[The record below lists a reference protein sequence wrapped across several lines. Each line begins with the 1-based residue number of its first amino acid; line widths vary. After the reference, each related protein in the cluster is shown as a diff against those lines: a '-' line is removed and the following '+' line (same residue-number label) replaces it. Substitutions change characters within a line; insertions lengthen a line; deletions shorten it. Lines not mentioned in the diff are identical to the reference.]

1 MEIEI
6 RLSGSVEVRAAG
18 RRRDTG
24 PTKTRLALAALAW
37 DASRTVSM
45 DTLVHRIWDDH
56 PPAKPRDA
64 LYVHVARI
72 RKALETDGQAAP
84 AVLTRANSYVMD
96 VDPDRVD
103 LRRYVSLVDQARS
116 LKDNNSAAEALHL
129 LGLADALWCGEPLAG
144 ISAYWA
150 GQLRSA
156 VCEKSLAAAMLR
168 AEILL
173 EAGRFGEAVPV
184 LLPFA
189 EDHPADEG
197 LIERIALALHG
208 SGRTADATRLLH
220 RTQRRIVHDLGTDA
234 SPRLD
239 RIQQGILASAPVATL
254 LPATTTPVAA
264 PRPVDVPDNLLR
276 DVPWVGRRA
285 EVRRLGAALAEAGS
299 ASAPVVTL
307 EAIGGMGGIGKT
319 SLAVHVAHQMRHRFP
334 DGRLYLHLR
343 GHTPDQPPL
352 SVAQAL
358 TTLLRLLDPASGPLP
373 QDEAELAALWRGAVR
388 DRRMVVILDDAAGP
402 AQVRP
407 LLPGASP
414 TVVIVTSRRRL
425 TGLPGVR
432 PLSLDVLPRDDAI
445 ALFEDRLGAHAA
457 PDRADVAHIVRLC
470 GYVPLAIE
478 LMASR
483 LLSRPS
489 WTTAD
494 LLRLMNSGPDRLLAI
509 RDHEQRMSTVLE
521 LSYRTL
527 PPLERLVFR
536 RIGLHTGSEFGLPAA
551 TALTGLPFDVTERAV
566 EELHAYHLV
575 SEPSPHRF
583 RMHDLVREY
592 ARSLVADEPPA
603 ALDVD
608 TPDDSRL
615 AVRRLTDHYLCVA
628 DRADRLVFPFRARV
642 AVAPD
647 GPAPPA
653 ATGPHPAT
661 AHGAQQ
667 WFITEGANLLAALEH
682 VRAHGPA
689 DRLASLAHV
698 LAGFMD
704 VEGYLATAEPLLRRA
719 VAHWQAA
726 GHRAARACS
735 LLDLSTVCAHSGQ
748 YEEAHRTA
756 REALDLART
765 LRDPGLE
772 GECLHQ
778 LTIPLW
784 HTGQYAAARDLQELS
799 LNLRLQTSDQLQ
811 IARSYNLLG
820 ISCLYLGETEKSLQ
834 CFLQALAGFSSVGD
848 QRGRYRTLN
857 NIAEL
862 QMRNGNHKAAE
873 NAYREAL
880 ETHRDLGSR
889 GDFATLQ
896 INLASVLTTTGKAPE
911 ALDLYE
917 TALPTL
923 RSVGDQRGEAIA
935 LNGIGKALQA
945 AGRSE
950 EAIPR
955 HVAAL
960 ATARR
965 IGATGEEA
973 AVLYDL
979 SRAEQRIGCLR
990 QAVVHL
996 EASLAIYRRIGA
1008 RAEESRTR
1016 QALTRLRH
1024 RREIPSES

>member
-18 RRRDTG
+18 RRRDPG
-24 PTKTRLALAALAW
+24 PRQTRLALAALAW

-56 PPAKPRDA
+56 PPAKPRAA
-64 LYVHVARI
+64 LYVHVTRI
-72 RKALETDGQAAP
+72 RKALEIDGQPAP
-84 AVLTRANSYVMD
+84 TVRTQANSYVMD

-103 LRRYVSLVDQARS
+103 LRRYVSLVNQARS
-116 LKDNNSAAEALHL
+116 LKESNSAADALQL
-129 LGLADALWCGEPLAG
+129 LDRAETLWCGEPLAG

-150 GQLRSA
+150 GELRSA
-156 VCEKSLAAAMLR
+156 VGEKSLAAAMLR

-184 LLPFA
+184 LLPFVA
-189 EDHPADEG
+189 DRPVDEG
-197 LIERIALALHG
+197 LVERLALALHG
-208 SGRTADATRLLH
+208 CGRTADATRLLH

-239 RIQQGILASAPVATL
+239 RVQQGILASAPLAAL
-254 LPATTTPVAA
+254 LPATTTTTA
-264 PRPVDVPDNLLR
+264 PRTPDVPDNLPG

-285 EVRRLGAALAEAGS
+285 ELRQLGAALSEGAA
-299 ASAPVVTL
+299 AAPVVAL
-307 EAIGGMGGIGKT
+307 QAIGGMGGVGKT
-319 SLAVHVAHQMRHRFP
+319 SLAVHVAHQMRHHFP
-334 DGRLYLHLR
+334 DGRLYLNLR
-343 GHTPDQPPL
+343 GHAPDQPPL
-352 SVAQAL
+352 GVAHAL
-358 TTLLRLLDPASGPLP
+358 TILIRMLGTVPGPLP
-373 QDEAELAALWRGAVR
+373 QDEAELAALWRSAVR
-388 DRRMVVILDDAAGP
+388 NRRMVMVLDDAAGP

-414 TVVIVTSRRRL
+414 TVVIVTSRQRL

-432 PLSLDVLPRDDAI
+432 PLSLDVLPREDAI
-445 ALFEDRLGAHAA
+445 ALFENRLGPHAA
-457 PDRADVAHIVRLC
+457 PHRADVAHLVRLC

-483 LLSRPS
+483 LLSHPS

-494 LLRLMNSGPDRLLAI
+494 LLRLLNDAASRLSAI
-509 RDHEQRMSTVLE
+509 DDHEGRLSTVLE
-521 LSYRTL
+521 VSYRTL

-536 RIGLHTGSEFGLPAA
+536 RIGLHTGSEFGVPAA
-551 TALTGLPFDVTERAV
+551 TALTGLPPDVTARALER
-566 EELHAYHLV
+566 LLAYHLV
-575 SEPSPHRF
+575 TEPSPHRF
-583 RMHDLVREY
+583 RMHDLLREY
-592 ARSLVADEPPA
+592 ARSLVADAAPA

-608 TPDDSRL
+608 PPDEARL
-615 AVRRLTDHYLCVA
+615 ALRRLTDHYLYVA
-628 DRADRLVFPFRARV
+628 DRADRLAFPFRARL
-642 AVAPD
+642 AVTPD
-647 GPAPPA
+647 GTVLPTAN
-653 ATGPHPAT
+653 GPQPAT
-661 AHGAQQ
+661 AHDAEE
-667 WFITEGANLLAALEH
+667 WFITEGANLLAALDH
-682 VRAHGPA
+682 VRTHGPA
-689 DRLASLAHV
+689 GRLALLTHV
-698 LAGFMD
+698 LAGFLD

-719 VAHWQAA
+719 LAHWQTA
-726 GHRAARACS
+726 GHAAARARA

-765 LRDPGLE
+765 LKDPGLE

-784 HTGQYAAARDLQELS
+784 HTGQYALARDLQELS
-799 LNLRLQTSDQLQ
+799 LNLRLQTSNQLQ
-811 IARSYNLLG
+811 VARSYNLLG
-820 ISCLYLGETEKSLQ
+820 ISYLHLDEKEKSLA
-834 CFLQALAGFSSVGD
+834 CLRRALSGFTDVGD

-862 QMRNGNHKAAE
+862 QKRNGNYESAE

-880 ETHRDLGSR
+880 ETHRDMGSR
-889 GDFATLQ
+889 GDLATLQ
-896 INLASVLTTTGKAPE
+896 VNLAGILTTTGKAPE
-911 ALDLYE
+911 ALGLYE

-945 AGRSE
+945 VGRVE
-950 EAIPR
+950 EAIPQ

-960 ATARR
+960 STARR

-973 AVLYDL
+973 TVLYDL
-979 SRAEQRIGCLR
+979 SCAEQRIGCVR
-990 QAVVHL
+990 QAAAHL
-996 EASLAIYRRIGA
+996 EESLTIYRRIGA
-1008 RAEESRTR
+1008 RAEESRSER
-1016 QALTRLRH
+1016 ALDRLR
-1024 RREIPSES
+1024 RRGEIAPEG